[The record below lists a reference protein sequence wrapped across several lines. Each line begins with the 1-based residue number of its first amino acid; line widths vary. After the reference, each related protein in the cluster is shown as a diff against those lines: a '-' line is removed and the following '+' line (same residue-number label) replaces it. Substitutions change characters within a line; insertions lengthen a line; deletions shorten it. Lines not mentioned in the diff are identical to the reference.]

1 MAILGW
7 ADSERTERRGLL
19 QGYSWARNRR
29 EDQKRR
35 GVSQGYLR
43 RSRSSER
50 TQEES
55 AITGYH
61 WRMDV
66 REDQEERLIQVI
78 LARFR
83 AFADQRK
90 AALSQAILR
99 RRTPRGRGPILTSY
113 AVEDSKRKS
122 GSEESACHIGYPGED
137 SVRTR
142 RRGYQGS
149 RRGLRED
156 QEERLVT
163 AYPGEGI
170 RYPGEDPERTRR
182 RGYHR
187 LILARTP
194 RGPGGEAITGYPGGL
209 REDQRRGYHRL
220 SWRGPREDRRRGY
233 HRLSW
238 RGPREDQEERLSQA
252 ILART
257 PRGERRGITGYPGE
271 DPERPGG
278 EAITAILA
286 RTPKDRRRGYHRL
299 SRRGLREDQEER
311 LSQAILA
318 RTPRGPGG
326 GSEAILRGPENQEE
340 RLSQVSP
347 ARTPRD
353 QEEKAI
359 TGYPGEDSER
369 TRRRGYHRLS
379 WRGLPRGPGGEAI
392 TGYPRTPRGPGG
404 EAITGYPGEDSERT
418 RRRGYHRLSWRGLR
432 EDQEER
438 LSEDSERTRRRG
450 YQDSERTRRRG
461 YHRLSGEDSERT
473 RRRGYHRLSWRGLRE
488 DQEERLSQAI
498 PARTPRGPGGEA
510 ITGYPEEA
518 QGPDSSRS

>member
-99 RRTPRGRGPILTSY
+99 RRTPRERDHRLSWRGP
-113 AVEDSKRKS
+113 E
-122 GSEESACHIGYPGED
+122 
-137 SVRTR
+137 RTR
-142 RRGYQGS
+142 RRGYHTG
-149 RRGLRED
+149 
-156 QEERLVT
+156 
-163 AYPGEGI
+163 
-170 RYPGEDPERTRR
+170 YPGEDPERTRR